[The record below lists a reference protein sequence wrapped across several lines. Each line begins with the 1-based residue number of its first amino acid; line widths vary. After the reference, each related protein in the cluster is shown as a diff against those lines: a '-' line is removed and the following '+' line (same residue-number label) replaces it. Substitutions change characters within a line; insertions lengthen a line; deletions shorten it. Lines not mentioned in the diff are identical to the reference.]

1 MLTTYFSNH
10 PQALEAIKEVI
21 KDKNV
26 RVGYR
31 YSLLTRALRILKSV
45 DEKDELKKEI
55 LEAANVIEAPK
66 VTYLSLKK

>member
-1 MLTTYFSNH
+1 MLTIHFCNH
-10 PQALEAIKEVI
+10 SQALEAIKEVI

-55 LEAANVIEAPK
+55 LEAVNVIEAPK
-66 VTYLSLKK
+66 VTYLS